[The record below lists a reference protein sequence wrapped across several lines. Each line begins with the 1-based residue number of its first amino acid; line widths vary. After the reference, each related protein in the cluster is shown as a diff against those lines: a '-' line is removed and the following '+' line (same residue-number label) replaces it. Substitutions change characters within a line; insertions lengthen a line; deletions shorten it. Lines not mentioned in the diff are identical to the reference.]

1 MKRFFS
7 VLAASSLALGLA
19 TGCAN
24 KTAPLPTNAINAT
37 DAGLNANLQFAHAFL
52 AKYQQDVVAGLHV
65 PTADE
70 KTVMNKTINS
80 LNFADTLYCGAPAVG
95 QTCAQGSY
103 HALLLLNP
111 SAGEPQQ
118 LIDALAAVTAN
129 LNALQALIGQV
140 K

>member
-1 MKRFFS
+1 MRSPRDRFRGCGYKRPKR
-7 VLAASSLALGLA
+7 V
-19 TGCAN
+19 
-24 KTAPLPTNAINAT
+24 KP
-37 DAGLNANLQFAHAFL
+37 HAFSG
-52 AKYQQDVVAGLHV
+52 ARGLYRKPLFV
-65 PTADE
+65 R
-70 KTVMNKTINS
+70 S
-80 LNFADTLYCGAPAVG
+80 GAPAVG